1 MADESWYEVVS
12 DGSLQQGDI
21 FIGFPLVSYET
32 TDDLFEK
39 LADDSESIDIA
50 ASGSPADIIVMT
62 QSCDLEHDKLDM
74 VVVCPV
80 WSVDHLKKEHK
91 FGKDRL
97 NRIISGRQPDMHMIH
112 ESDDPK
118 FPMSVVEFKRI
129 QTVPLPWL
137 MACAKTQSPRVRLKS
152 PYRERLAQAF
162 GMYFMRIG
170 TPVDIPKF

>member
-1 MADESWYEVVS
+1 MADDSWYEVVS

-21 FIGFPLVSYET
+21 FVGFPLLSYES

-39 LADDSESIDIA
+39 LADDSESIHIE

-74 VVVCPV
+74 VVVCPL
-80 WSVDHLKKEHK
+80 WSVDYLKKK
-91 FGKDRL
+91 YDFGKDRL

-112 ESDDPK
+112 KSNDPE

-129 QTVPLPWL
+129 QTVPLSWL
-137 MACAKTQSPRVRLKS
+137 KGIAETLSPRLRLKS